1 MYGGAK
7 NGSVSIRVNGASWD
21 PCTYARSFVRQDFY
35 GVPED
40 VMVTHVGHRDRISKL
55 GLRS

>member
-1 MYGGAK
+1 M
-7 NGSVSIRVNGASWD
+7 NGPVFIRVNGASWD
-21 PCTYARSFVRQDFY
+21 PSTYARGFVRQDFN

-40 VMVTHVGHRDRISKL
+40 VMVTHAGHRDRISKL

>member
-7 NGSVSIRVNGASWD
+7 RGLVSIRVNGASWD
-21 PCTYARSFVRQDFY
+21 PCTYARGFVRQDFK

-40 VMVTHVGHRDRISKL
+40 VMVTRAGHRDRISY
-55 GLRS
+55 RRH